1 MRWSVW
7 SLNNLAKTNEWG
19 ISMKRLLRKLRE
31 FFKNDRAGPLVEE
44 GLIIGLSILAIAI
57 LVTVILGILG
67 WAGDSIASLM
77 ETIANLLPF

>member
-1 MRWSVW
+1 
-7 SLNNLAKTNEWG
+7 
-19 ISMKRLLRKLRE
+19 MKRLLRKLRE
-31 FFKNDRAGPLVEE
+31 FFKDDRAGPLVEE

-67 WAGDSIASLM
+67 WAGDSISSLM

>member
-1 MRWSVW
+1 
-7 SLNNLAKTNEWG
+7 
-19 ISMKRLLRKLRE
+19 MKRLLRKLKE
-31 FFKNDRAGPLVEE
+31 FFKNDEAGPLVEE

-67 WAGDSIASLM
+67 WAGDSINSLM

>member
-1 MRWSVW
+1 
-7 SLNNLAKTNEWG
+7 
-19 ISMKRLLRKLRE
+19 MKRLLRKLKE
-31 FFKNDRAGPLVEE
+31 FFKSDEAGPLVEE

-67 WAGDSIASLM
+67 WAGDSINSLM